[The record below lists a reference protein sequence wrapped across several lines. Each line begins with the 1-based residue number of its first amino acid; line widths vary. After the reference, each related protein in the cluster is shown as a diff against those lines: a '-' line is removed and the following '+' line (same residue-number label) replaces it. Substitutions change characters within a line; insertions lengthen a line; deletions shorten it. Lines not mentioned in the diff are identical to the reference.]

1 VSGLGAAIA
10 HGGQRAVFLSVFLQ
24 QIGVPL
30 PAEPALVAAG
40 SLAARGQLSIAGIA
54 IAVLSSTLV
63 ADLAWFAIG
72 KRYGARALR
81 FVFRLSS
88 SPEKYLAQTER
99 LSSRWGP
106 GAFVLV
112 KFIPGLPMAGPIL
125 AGTLGTTLWV
135 FVAYDLVA
143 MALWA
148 GVFIALGMVFHGDV
162 DLALRWLDRFG
173 GWGLLLCGIIVAG
186 LILRRWQT
194 FRVTSA
200 ASRLAARTTPEV
212 GSALSP

>member
-1 VSGLGAAIA
+1 
-10 HGGQRAVFLSVFLQ
+10 LQ

-40 SLAARGQLSIAGIA
+40 SLAARGQLSITGIA
-54 IAVLSSTLV
+54 GAVLLAALV
-63 ADLAWFAIG
+63 ADLAWFVIG
-72 KRYGARALR
+72 KRYGARALHL
-81 FVFRLSS
+81 VFRLSS
-88 SPEKYLAQTER
+88 SPEKYLRQTDR

-106 GAFVLV
+106 AAFALV

-125 AGTLGTTLWV
+125 AGTLGTTLRV
-135 FVAYDLVA
+135 FLVYDLVA

-162 DLALRWLDRFG
+162 DLVMRWLDRFG
-173 GWGLLLCGIIVAG
+173 GWGLLLGAIIVSG
-186 LILRRWQT
+186 LILRRWHT
-194 FRVTSA
+194 FRVTST
-200 ASRLAARTTPEV
+200 ASRLAVRAATPEV